1 MEVDT
6 RLMLFGTEGLKNVLV
21 SESIVDTVNCRR
33 TVVRMHWIMAWEAS
47 AQGPIECRSLLAV
60 QHDNKLMSSAAHG
73 FAGWAVR
80 QILSND

>member
-33 TVVRMHWIMAWEAS
+33 TVVRMH
-47 AQGPIECRSLLAV
+47 
-60 QHDNKLMSSAAHG
+60 
-73 FAGWAVR
+73 
-80 QILSND
+80 